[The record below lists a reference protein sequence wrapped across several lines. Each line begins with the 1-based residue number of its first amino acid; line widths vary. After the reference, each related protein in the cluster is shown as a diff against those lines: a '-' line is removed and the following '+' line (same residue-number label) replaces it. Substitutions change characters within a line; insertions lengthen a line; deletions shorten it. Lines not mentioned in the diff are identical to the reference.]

1 MLTQL
6 AVFAVRAQL
15 LAPQPVTQS
24 LGTCKQLLTK
34 VVISQDFENIVSVG
48 LSFYGF
54 VYLDTR
60 HAALL
65 TGLENVAPASFYL
78 LIIC

>member
-48 LSFYGF
+48 L
-54 VYLDTR
+54 
-60 HAALL
+60 
-65 TGLENVAPASFYL
+65 
-78 LIIC
+78 